1 VSDLEELPV
10 AAEAAG
16 ADTVKVEYAGQVYLF
31 PASLDDADGD
41 VLDAVDDQKLSHAL
55 RGLMGADDWRRFK
68 ATKPKVKHYGE
79 LFGAYARTIGM
90 DTVGES
96 SASDS

>member
-31 PASLDDADGD
+31 PASL
-41 VLDAVDDQKLSHAL
+41 DDQKLSHAL